1 MSDQATTSTVPAV
14 DEKPSSAV
22 SDAEISA
29 LSAGAADRVLKGMPE
44 DVRNSFSA
52 VQRHALGEALAN
64 AKTGRFFVNL
74 RFSLLGLFVN
84 FIVGKENRSAAR
96 RKMERVRHPF
106 FTLGNLMFMVFVWPI
121 GILLGWATYV
131 LLVNGGF

>member
-1 MSDQATTSTVPAV
+1 MSNPATPSTVPAT
-14 DEKPSSAV
+14 DDASTDAV
-22 SDAEISA
+22 TDADLSA
-29 LSAGAADRVLKGMPE
+29 LSAGAAERVLRSMPE

-52 VQRHALGEALAN
+52 VQRHALGEALAT
-64 AKTGRFFVNL
+64 ARTGRFFVNL

-96 RKMERVRHPF
+96 RKVERERHPF